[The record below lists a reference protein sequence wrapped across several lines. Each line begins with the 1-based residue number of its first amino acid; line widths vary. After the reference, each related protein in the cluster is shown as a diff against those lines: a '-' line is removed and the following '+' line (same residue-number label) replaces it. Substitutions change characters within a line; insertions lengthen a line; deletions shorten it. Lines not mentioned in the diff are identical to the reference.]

1 MSKLRGV
8 GRGSKTS
15 FFNEDRENLHKFLES
30 DNQVSVQGLNSKR
43 DGGDKSQKMSNLKW
57 QKEILN
63 TNSSQKYVVDHT

>member
-1 MSKLRGV
+1 MEWEGEASII
-8 GRGSKTS
+8 
-15 FFNEDRENLHKFLES
+15 FNEDRENLHKFLES
-30 DNQVSVQGLNSKR
+30 DNQVSGQGLNSKR